1 MSAQSSAEQVW
12 THLLATSPTFCH
24 WTTQR
29 LFYPISVLQD
39 PHLNCLTPPINLC
52 LSNPLHLCLL
62 LRNSILLSSLSF
74 SLSLCALGVCNGER
88 CSKGRDVLHDQGS
101 PFRIHTAEL
110 RVSNTTHSTAQHTA
124 HRTYPCKPLSAYHS
138 IYCHAFALLQRTYT
152 RVSACP
158 SPSCRPESETLF
170 ELEQLIVNSV

>member
-39 PHLNCLTPPINLC
+39 PHLACLTPPINLC

-62 LRNSILLSSLSF
+62 LRNSIPLSSLFF
-74 SLSLCALGVCNGER
+74 SLSLCALGFCNGER

-110 RVSNTTHSTAQHTA
+110 RVSNTTHSTA
-124 HRTYPCKPLSAYHS
+124 HRTQDIALQTTVCIPLDLLPCIRPIATYLHTCVCLSLS
-138 IYCHAFALLQRTYT
+138 LLQ
-152 RVSACP
+152 A
-158 SPSCRPESETLF
+158 
-170 ELEQLIVNSV
+170 

>member
-39 PHLNCLTPPINLC
+39 PHLACLTPPINLC

-62 LRNSILLSSLSF
+62 LRNSIPLSSLFF
-74 SLSLCALGVCNGER
+74 SLSLCALGFCNGER

-110 RVSNTTHSTAQHTA
+110 RVSNTTHSAAQHSTPHTGHSPANHCLYTTRFTA
-124 HRTYPCKPLSAYHS
+124 MHSPYCNVLTHVCLPVPLPSAGLS
-138 IYCHAFALLQRTYT
+138 QRHC
-152 RVSACP
+152 S
-158 SPSCRPESETLF
+158 SSS
-170 ELEQLIVNSV
+170 SSS